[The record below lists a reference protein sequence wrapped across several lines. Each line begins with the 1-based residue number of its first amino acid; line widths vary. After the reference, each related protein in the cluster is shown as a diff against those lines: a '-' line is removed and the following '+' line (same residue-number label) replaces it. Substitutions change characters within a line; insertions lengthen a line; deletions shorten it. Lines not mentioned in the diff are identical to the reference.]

1 MASRVAEITAD
12 LESAFHGE
20 TINYNG
26 EDKVITA
33 ERERFQNVINGRY
46 PFVLISGPVVDVES
60 RAHRVSNCMLHY
72 LITFMDD
79 TINDDY
85 SSESTIDPITKV
97 VEDVAADLIKL
108 AMADRTRN
116 GYAINTA
123 WSGSGHYFDDIDGKL
138 MFNVFVQFEIKTFI
152 NTIDPYLGG

>member
-97 VEDVAADLIKL
+97 VEDVAAEPPLEK
-108 AMADRTRN
+108 DRVATNRSKCAN
-116 GYAINTA
+116 RG
-123 WSGSGHYFDDIDGKL
+123 
-138 MFNVFVQFEIKTFI
+138 
-152 NTIDPYLGG
+152 IDPRWHQLAGLAVEIPAFGSISHSQPSESACRPDAAV